1 MRVRTTVCL
10 SIAALMLL
18 PLCASAQA
26 PEGGGGEAP
35 PAPPPPN
42 PRAIRALRLKFER
55 EPTVA
60 EAQKAALK
68 FFKVHPEALTSYR
81 RGAAWKALMPD
92 VELIFNNEFG
102 NNDRKLNDALY
113 PSFTQQYGYKESEV
127 VTRGSISLGVRAH
140 WALDR
145 LIFNAETLDVSSLV
159 GVQEG
164 LLREI
169 TSLYFTRRR
178 LLTSMTLNPP
188 QDPNEE
194 ITEQLRLDEVTAN
207 LDALTGGFFTREIKK
222 RTEKP
227 QEAAAGV
234 RLQAAAGDRRPKL

>member
-1 MRVRTTVCL
+1 MRARTIAL
-10 SIAALMLL
+10 SLAALVAL
-18 PLCASAQA
+18 PLCAHAQA
-26 PEGGGGEAP
+26 PEGGAP

-42 PRAIRALRLKFER
+42 PKAIRALRQKFEK
-55 EPTVA
+55 EPLVA
-60 EAQKAALK
+60 EVQKAALK
-68 FFKVHPEALTSYR
+68 FFKVHPEKVSGYL

-92 VELIFNNEFG
+92 VELIFNNEYG
-102 NNDRKLNDALY
+102 TNDRKLTDA
-113 PSFTQQYGYKESEV
+113 QYASQWPVKEDETV
-127 VTRGSISLGVRAH
+127 KRGSLSIGLRAH

-207 LDALTGGFFTREIKK
+207 IDALTGGFLTREAKK
-222 RTEKP
+222 RAEKERE
-227 QEAAAGV
+227 Q
-234 RLQAAAGDRRPKL
+234 QQ

>member
-1 MRVRTTVCL
+1 MKRFLLASICL
-10 SIAALMLL
+10 TLTM
-18 PLCASAQA
+18 ASSPAWAQA
-26 PEGGGGEAP
+26 PEGGEGAPAAAP

-42 PRAIRALRLKFER
+42 PKAIRALRLRFER

-60 EAQKAALK
+60 ETQAAALR
-68 FFKVHPEALTSYR
+68 FFKVNPDRVASYR

-92 VELIFNNEFG
+92 VELIFNNEVG
-102 NNDRKLNDALY
+102 TNDRRLRDITYLTVEAQN
-113 PSFTQQYGYKESEV
+113 PSFPQREYETVK
-127 VTRGSISLGVRAH
+127 RGSISLGVRAH
-140 WALDR
+140 WSLDR

-178 LLTSMTLNPP
+178 LLTSNTLNPA

-194 ITEQLRLDEVTAN
+194 ITEQLRLDEITAN
-207 LDALTGGFFTREIKK
+207 LDALTGGWFGKEAKK
-222 RTEKP
+222 RLSK
-227 QEAAAGV
+227 Q
-234 RLQAAAGDRRPKL
+234 

>member
-1 MRVRTTVCL
+1 MMRSMATL
-10 SIAALMLL
+10 ALLAIAWMPAAAL
-18 PLCASAQA
+18 AQA
-26 PEGGGGEAP
+26 QGQGGSEAP
-35 PAPPPPN
+35 PAPAPPN
-42 PRAIRALRLKFER
+42 PKAVRALKLRFEK

-60 EAQKAALK
+60 QVQNAALT
-68 FFKVHPEALTSYR
+68 FFKVNPDRVSSYL

-92 VELIFNNEFG
+92 VEVNFNNEVG
-102 NNDRKLNDALY
+102 TNDRRLRDVTLLGMEKSACSDNGSGCSGGVF
-113 PSFTQQYGYKESEV
+113 PQKEFER
-127 VTRGSISLGVRAH
+127 VTRGTIVLGVRAH

-178 LLTSMTLNPP
+178 LLTNMTLNPP

-194 ITEQLRLDEVTAN
+194 ITEKLRLEEITAN
-207 LDALTGGFFTREIKK
+207 IDALTGGYLSRENKK
-222 RTEKP
+222 RLGRE
-227 QEAAAGV
+227 
-234 RLQAAAGDRRPKL
+234 

>member
-1 MRVRTTVCL
+1 MTRSR
-10 SIAALMLL
+10 LL
-18 PLCASAQA
+18 LAVIGLILAPGVTAWAQA
-26 PEGGGGEAP
+26 PEGGEGAPAAAP

-42 PRAIRALRLKFER
+42 PKAIRTLRLRFER

-60 EAQKAALK
+60 ETQAAALR
-68 FFKVHPEALTSYR
+68 FFKVNPDRVASYR

-92 VELIFNNEFG
+92 VELIFNNEVG
-102 NNDRKLNDALY
+102 TNDRRLRDLTYLTVEKSDFPQREY
-113 PSFTQQYGYKESEV
+113 ETVK
-127 VTRGSISLGVRAH
+127 RGSISLGVRAH
-140 WALDR
+140 WSLDR

-194 ITEQLRLDEVTAN
+194 ITEQLRLDEISAN
-207 LDALTGGFFTREIKK
+207 LDALTGGWFAKETKK
-222 RTEKP
+222 RLAP
-227 QEAAAGV
+227 
-234 RLQAAAGDRRPKL
+234 PKE

>member
-1 MRVRTTVCL
+1 MKKLMAV
-10 SIAALMLL
+10 LMLTL
-18 PLCASAQA
+18 LCSAPALAQA
-26 PEGGGGEAP
+26 PAGGAPEAP

-42 PRAIRALRLKFER
+42 PRAVRALKLRFEK
-55 EPTVA
+55 EPGV
-60 EAQKAALK
+60 QQVQSAALTY
-68 FFKVHPEALTSYR
+68 FKVHPDKVAGYL

-92 VELIFNNEFG
+92 VEVNFNNEVG
-102 NNDRKLNDALY
+102 NNDRRLRDITYLGTEG
-113 PSFTQQYGYKESEV
+113 TQRCSSGPGCVDGLFPQKEYER
-127 VTRGSISLGVRAH
+127 VTRGSIVLGVRAH

-194 ITEQLRLDEVTAN
+194 ITEKLRLDEITAN
-207 LDALTGGFFTREIKK
+207 IDALTGGFLSRENKK
-222 RTEKP
+222 RL
-227 QEAAAGV
+227 V
-234 RLQAAAGDRRPKL
+234 RE

>member
-1 MRVRTTVCL
+1 MKKLIAVATLALVAWL
-10 SIAALMLL
+10 PAAAL
-18 PLCASAQA
+18 AQA
-26 PEGGGGEAP
+26 PQQGAPEAP

-42 PRAIRALRLKFER
+42 PRAVRALKLRFEK
-55 EPTVA
+55 EPAVS
-60 EAQKAALK
+60 QVQSAALTY
-68 FFKVHPEALTSYR
+68 FKVHPDKVASYL

-92 VELIFNNEFG
+92 VEVNFNNEMG
-102 NNDRKLNDALY
+102 TNDRRLRDITFLNTEGSMRCSGG
-113 PSFTQQYGYKESEV
+113 PGCTEGYFPQKEYERVS
-127 VTRGSISLGVRAH
+127 RGSIVLGVRAH

-194 ITEQLRLDEVTAN
+194 ITEKLRLEEITAN
-207 LDALTGGFFTREIKK
+207 IDALTGGFLSRENKK
-222 RTEKP
+222 RLGHE
-227 QEAAAGV
+227 
-234 RLQAAAGDRRPKL
+234 

>member
-1 MRVRTTVCL
+1 MRARTVCL
-10 SIAALMLL
+10 SMAALMLL

-113 PSFTQQYGYKESEV
+113 PMYQWKENEQV
-127 VTRGSISLGVRAH
+127 NRGSISLGVRAH

-145 LIFNAETLDVSSLV
+145 LVFNAESLDVSSLV

-227 QEAAAGV
+227 QEAAAVPAV
-234 RLQAAAGDRRPKL
+234 RLQASSAGARPKL

>member
-1 MRVRTTVCL
+1 MTGRLVL
-10 SIAALMLL
+10 AALCLIL
-18 PLCASAQA
+18 TAGGSAWAQA
-26 PEGGGGEAP
+26 PEGGEGAPAAAP

-42 PRAIRALRLKFER
+42 PKAIRALRLRFER

-60 EAQKAALK
+60 ETQAAALR
-68 FFKVHPEALTSYR
+68 FFKVNPERVASYR

-92 VELIFNNEFG
+92 VELIFNNEVG
-102 NNDRKLNDALY
+102 TNDRRLRDITYLTLEQTNPGFPQREYETVK
-113 PSFTQQYGYKESEV
+113 
-127 VTRGSISLGVRAH
+127 RGSISLGVRAH
-140 WALDR
+140 WSLDR

-194 ITEQLRLDEVTAN
+194 ITEQLRLDEISAN
-207 LDALTGGFFTREIKK
+207 IDALTGGWFAKEAKK
-222 RTEKP
+222 RLSKE
-227 QEAAAGV
+227 
-234 RLQAAAGDRRPKL
+234 